1 MKRKLRVGDM
11 VRVKESTH
19 DKQMPENR
27 CGLIVSDGQPPSR
40 LHERSEAY
48 TSIWRVLMTNGVT
61 LKFHE
66 MFLEQVSKEND
77 EEK

>member
-1 MKRKLRVGDM
+1 VKFKVGDF
-11 VRVKESTH
+11 VRVKETTH
-19 DKQMPENR
+19 DEQMPETR

-66 MFLEQVSKEND
+66 MFLEKVEREQYEKED
-77 EEK
+77 

>member
-1 MKRKLRVGDM
+1 MKRKFKVGDM
-11 VRVKESTH
+11 VRVKENTH
-19 DKQMPENR
+19 DAAMPENR

-66 MFLEQVSKEND
+66 MFLESVRKEEN